1 MKIWKCLIFKE
12 ENDINE
18 VITQP
23 LLSFKVDDSYSE
35 VSI

>member
-1 MKIWKCLIFKE
+1 MKISKWLIFKE

-18 VITQP
+18 VIQQP
-23 LLSFKVDDSYSE
+23 LLSFKVDDYYSE